1 MKNLGNTPVN
11 KKEREAIEAA
21 VGMLRDRFPVE
32 RVILFGSK
40 VRGDSDEHSDI
51 DLLVVTSH
59 SLHWKEEKD
68 IVDTL
73 FDLGMEHD
81 VIFSPLFA
89 SREEWERGIFREF
102 PIYRAI
108 IEEGVLVP

>member
-1 MKNLGNTPVN
+1 MKSLGKAPVSE
-11 KKEREAIEAA
+11 KDRKAIGAA
-21 VGMLRDRFPVE
+21 VGMLRDRFPIESVM
-32 RVILFGSK
+32 VFGSK

-59 SLHWKEEKD
+59 SLHWREEKD
-68 IVDTL
+68 IVDAL

-89 SREEWERGIFREF
+89 SKEEWEGGIFREF

-108 IEEGVLVP
+108 IEEGALVP